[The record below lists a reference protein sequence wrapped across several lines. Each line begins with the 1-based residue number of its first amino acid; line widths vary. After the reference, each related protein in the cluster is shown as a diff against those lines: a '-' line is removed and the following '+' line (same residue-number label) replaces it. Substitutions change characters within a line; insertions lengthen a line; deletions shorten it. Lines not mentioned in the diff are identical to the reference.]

1 MAVLEELKR
10 LRREGVREIY
20 IEDKT
25 IDNLATSIGSLF
37 VEPIDQEVEIP
48 FEKQTL
54 KNESTS
60 DKLTSKKDSISIQI
74 DGVKAGSGE

>member
-1 MAVLEELKR
+1 MNSAECLVYGGFRRELKR

-48 FEKQTL
+48 W
-54 KNESTS
+54 KN
-60 DKLTSKKDSISIQI
+60 KL
-74 DGVKAGSGE
+74 